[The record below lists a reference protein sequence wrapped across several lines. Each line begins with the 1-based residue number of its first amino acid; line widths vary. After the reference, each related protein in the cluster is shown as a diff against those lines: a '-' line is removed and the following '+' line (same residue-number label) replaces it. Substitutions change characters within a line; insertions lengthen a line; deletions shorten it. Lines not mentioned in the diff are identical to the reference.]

1 MQGEGNKQTYTTDAN
16 SNAYNVKVS
25 GDGLVVSVW
34 EMVLGLVS
42 LLSGGRVTGVLGR
55 GVLGRGRVF
64 LRVKADGRPHV
75 RFERCRGRL
84 LVEPSCV
91 YTDPRLGPKW
101 FSNCAQM
108 CFQNLMLNM
117 RG

>member
-42 LLSGGRVTGVLGR
+42 VLSGGRVTGVLGR
-55 GVLGRGRVF
+55 GVLGRGRIF
-64 LRVKADGRPHV
+64 LRVKAGGRPTCV
-75 RFERCRGRL
+75 LRGVVGDCWSSRVL
-84 LVEPSCV
+84 CV
-91 YTDPRLGPKW
+91 Y
-101 FSNCAQM
+101 
-108 CFQNLMLNM
+108 
-117 RG
+117 